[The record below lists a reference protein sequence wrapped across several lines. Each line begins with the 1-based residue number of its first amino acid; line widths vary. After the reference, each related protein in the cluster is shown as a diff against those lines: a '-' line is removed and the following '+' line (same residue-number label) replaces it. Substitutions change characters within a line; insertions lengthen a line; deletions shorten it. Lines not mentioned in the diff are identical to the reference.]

1 MNKTFSNTHTF
12 ARQMDKADPLRAFR
26 KKFIIPKQA
35 NGADTIYLCGN
46 SLGLQPKMARKA
58 VLEVIDDWAQYG
70 VVGHFSGQKPW
81 TSFHH
86 LLTEKMARVVGAN
99 PSEVV
104 VMNTLTVNLHLM
116 MVSFY
121 QPTAK
126 RHKILIDW
134 NPFPSDR
141 YAVASQ
147 IRFHGFDPSVSIVE
161 PQPDAGS
168 ALINTNNLLEIIEKE
183 GDSIALV
190 MIGSLNYYSGQL
202 YDMKKITQAAHAK
215 GCYVGFDLA
224 HGAGNVPLQLHDIGC
239 DFAIWCTYKY
249 MNSGPGA
256 LAGCFVHERHAQ
268 AKLPRFEGWWG
279 NDMSNRFKM
288 LPDFTPIGG
297 VESWQLSNPPIV
309 SLATINASLDI
320 FEAAGMDNLVQKS
333 RLLTGYLEYLINQI
347 PTHKIRIISPNN
359 PTERGCQL
367 SIQVIGEDKSLFH
380 KLSAQGIIVD
390 WREPDVIRV
399 APTPLYNSFED
410 VWHFSDILS
419 KCI

>member
-1 MNKTFSNTHTF
+1 MNHTFSNTRTF
-12 ARQMDKADPLRAFR
+12 ASQMDKADPLRAFR
-26 KKFIIPKQA
+26 KQFIIPKQA

-86 LLTEKMARVVGAN
+86 LLTEKMARVVGAK

-126 RHKILIDW
+126 RHKILMDW

-256 LAGCFVHERHAQ
+256 LGGCFVHERHAQ
-268 AKLPRFEGWWG
+268 AQLPRFEGWWG
-279 NDMSNRFKM
+279 NDMGNRFKM

-347 PTHKIRIISPNN
+347 PTHKIRIITPTN
-359 PTERGCQL
+359 PTKRGCQL

-399 APTPLYNSFED
+399 APTPLYNRFED
-410 VWHFSDILS
+410 VWHFSDILA